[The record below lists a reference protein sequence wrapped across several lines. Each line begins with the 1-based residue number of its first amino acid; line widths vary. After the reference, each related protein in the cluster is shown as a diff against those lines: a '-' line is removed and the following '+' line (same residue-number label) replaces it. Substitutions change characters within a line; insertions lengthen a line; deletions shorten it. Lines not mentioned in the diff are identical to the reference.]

1 MYIYTNNILCGFLQP
16 GCMDT
21 INEYDFVIVT
31 MNAVV
36 TFSTN
41 HPVEDN
47 LKQYTVYIK
56 VQTLV
61 AADIQN

>member
-1 MYIYTNNILCGFLQP
+1 MYIIILRIIYLRGFQVQP

-21 INEYDFVIVT
+21 AIIVT

-47 LKQYTVYIK
+47 LIQYTVYIM

-61 AADIQN
+61 AAD

>member
-1 MYIYTNNILCGFLQP
+1 MT
-16 GCMDT
+16 
-21 INEYDFVIVT
+21 EYDFVIFT

-47 LKQYTVYIK
+47 FIQYTVYIM

-61 AADIQN
+61 AAPGPLRLVIIYFYLGLSV

>member
-1 MYIYTNNILCGFLQP
+1 
-16 GCMDT
+16 MDT